1 MVALATFFVG
11 ENGNLFQ
18 EWFYNDSIFE
28 TFANYWCFQFEKLK
42 FTSKYYNELNNIVI
56 FDIQFK
62 SWLTYGKKIFTSNEY
77 LSKLTNI
84 KTYDTKQKLQIYWH
98 QNKELL
104 PIGSGGYFKDMIK
117 IQEVSNDV
125 EDTHAMEIIIEL
137 LQVQNVDK
145 EMMDID
151 NIEDRLFL
159 VNFVSD
165 SNYNCFL
172 NSFNRKKTIDSY
184 NLN

>member
-1 MVALATFFVG
+1 M
-11 ENGNLFQ
+11 
-18 EWFYNDSIFE
+18 
-28 TFANYWCFQFEKLK
+28 K
-42 FTSKYYNELNNIVI
+42 NIEI

-62 SWLTYGKKIFTSNEY
+62 SWLTYGKKIITSKEY
-77 LSKLTNI
+77 LSKLTSAT
-84 KTYDTKQKLQIYWH
+84 TYDTKQKLQTYWY
-98 QNKELL
+98 QNNELL
-104 PIGSGGYFKDMIK
+104 PIGAGGYFKNMIK
-117 IQEVSNDV
+117 IQEVSNEQKDSNNM
-125 EDTHAMEIIIEL
+125 DIFIDL
-137 LQVQNVDK
+137 LQVQNIDK

-151 NIEDRLFL
+151 NVEDRLFL